1 MSSNRK
7 LHSFQLNHI
16 FIVVK
21 ILFYSLCLKLIKFL
35 YLVMSKT
42 FFPQLILMLAVMK
55 ELVINSN
62 ICKIKVCF
70 INFLNDFFY

>member
-7 LHSFQLNHI
+7 LHSFHLNHI

-42 FFPQLILMLAVMK
+42 FFPQLILILAVMK
-55 ELVINSN
+55 ESVINSN
-62 ICKIKVCF
+62 ICKIKICF
-70 INFLNDFFY
+70 IKFLSGLFY